1 MADQQPEH
9 AMRTSEHISILL
21 AEDNPFNQKVAVR
34 MLQKI
39 GYEADIVVNGK
50 EALES
55 LTKKRYH
62 VILMDIQMPEM
73 DGLEATRQIRDT
85 YTAEQQPHIIAMTG
99 HASDEDRQQCLQNG
113 MDDYISKPLKVDALK
128 QALQNVKK

>member
-1 MADQQPEH
+1 MADQQPER
-9 AMRTSEHISILL
+9 ATSAPEQISILL
-21 AEDNPFNQKVAVR
+21 AEDNPFNQKVATR

-55 LTKKRYH
+55 LSQKRYH

-73 DGLEATRQIRDT
+73 DGLEATRQIRKT
-85 YTAEQQPHIIAMTG
+85 YSVEQQPYIIAMTG
-99 HASDEDRQQCLQNG
+99 HTSNEDRQQCLQNG
-113 MDDYISKPLKVDALK
+113 MDDYISKPLKVDVLK